1 MRGVDETLERTDT
14 NYRLM
19 LNDFSKSINTYKD
32 DIYSLEQLFV
42 NATTTGR
49 LLSLQERLAKKRD
62 GEDER
67 YPGYGCGQEPGPP
80 AMAQHHAKGCR
91 DQGQYHH
98 QNREMFGDHGS
109 LSPASMRWI
118 SSSSMVP

>member
-32 DIYSLEQLFV
+32 DINSLEQLFV

-62 GEDER
+62 GFMHNVRTTLRSFRKQFDE
-67 YPGYGCGQEPGPP
+67 
-80 AMAQHHAKGCR
+80 AMQCLRQANANFRKSF
-91 DQGQYHH
+91 
-98 QNREMFGDHGS
+98 M
-109 LSPASMRWI
+109 
-118 SSSSMVP
+118 